1 MQSLGG
7 QEKGFDAAVRVE
19 ERVRRQEWKLYTERT
34 FGLERDGCTLIPDKE
49 TK

>member
-7 QEKGFDAAVRVE
+7 QEKRLDAATKVE
-19 ERVRRQEWKLYTERT
+19 ERVRRQEWRLYTERT
-34 FGLERDGCTLIPDKE
+34 FGLERDGCALIPDKE